1 MAVKFCFNLPRQAS
15 PSLPMNGLEYKAE
28 PSQATVLLI
37 HGLTGT
43 PNEMKGLANF
53 FHRRG
58 YSVLCPRLALHGEPL
73 HILKRAKW
81 QDFYRSAK
89 EALLK
94 IPAGQKIFVAGLSM
108 GALLALLLTEEFPER
123 ISGVTGLSPTLF
135 YDGWNIPWS
144 HCLLPLA
151 YYTPIRYFA
160 YFKEEPPYGIKNE
173 RIRSKVHEYYK
184 NASLADVSEAAQYG
198 YPYFPVTL
206 LCELHS
212 LIGNLMKKMSRIQ
225 TPVQLIQASEDDMT
239 SVKNSQF
246 IYDHVA
252 SAQKEIVLLHDSY
265 HVITADQERR
275 TVAQKMNEF
284 FCRILGVQ
292 PGEALNGKDEE
303 EKEKREEREEHACR
317 PA

>member
-1 MAVKFCFNLPRQAS
+1 
-15 PSLPMNGLEYKAE
+15 MNGSEYRAE

-53 FHRRG
+53 FYRRG
-58 YSVLCPRLALHGEPL
+58 YSVLCPRLAHHGEPL

-81 QDFYRSAK
+81 QEFYQSVK
-89 EALLK
+89 EALRK
-94 IPAGQKIFVAGLSM
+94 IPEGQKIFTAGLSM
-108 GALLALLLTEEFPER
+108 GALLALLLAEEFPER
-123 ISGVTGLSPTLF
+123 ISGATCLSPTLF

-173 RIRSKVHEYYK
+173 RIRGKVHEYYK
-184 NASLADVSEAAQYG
+184 NASFADVSEVAQYG

-206 LCELHS
+206 LCELRL
-212 LIGNLMKKMSRIQ
+212 LIRELMKKISRVRA
-225 TPVQLIQASEDDMT
+225 PVQMIQASEDDMT

-252 SAQKEIVLLHDSY
+252 SSQKEIVLLHDSY

-284 FCRILGVQ
+284 FCGIRGVE
-292 PGEALNGKDEE
+292 PGVELNGNEE
-303 EKEKREEREEHACR
+303 DA
-317 PA
+317 

>member
-1 MAVKFCFNLPRQAS
+1 
-15 PSLPMNGLEYKAE
+15 MNGLEYKAE
-28 PSQATVLLI
+28 PSRATVLLI

-43 PNEMKGLANF
+43 PNEMKGLASF
-53 FHRRG
+53 FYRRG

-81 QDFYRSAK
+81 QEFYRSVK
-89 EALLK
+89 EALFK
-94 IPAGQKIFVAGLSM
+94 IPADQKVFTAGLSM
-108 GALLALLLTEEFPER
+108 GALLALLLAEEFPER

-135 YDGWNIPWS
+135 YDGWNIPWT

-151 YYTPIRYFA
+151 YYTPIRHFA
-160 YFKEEPPYGIKNE
+160 YFKEEPPYGIKNKH
-173 RIRSKVHEYYK
+173 IQDKIHQYYK
-184 NASLADVSEAAQYG
+184 DASLADTAKAGQYG

-206 LCELHS
+206 LCELHL
-212 LIGNLMKKMSRIQ
+212 LIRELMKKMSRIR

-246 IYDHVA
+246 IYDHIA

-265 HVITADQERR
+265 HVITADQERK

-284 FCRILGVQ
+284 FCRIQGVR
-292 PGEALNGKDEE
+292 PGEAANGQEEE
-303 EKEKREEREEHACR
+303 EKEENPCHSA
-317 PA
+317 

>member
-1 MAVKFCFNLPRQAS
+1 M
-15 PSLPMNGLEYKAE
+15 EYKAE
-28 PSQATVLLI
+28 SSQATVLLV

-53 FHRRG
+53 FYRRG

-81 QDFYRSAK
+81 QEFYGSVK
-89 EALLK
+89 EALRK
-94 IPAGQKIFVAGLSM
+94 IPADQKVFTAGLSM
-108 GALLALLLTEEFPER
+108 GALLALLLAEEFPER
-123 ISGVTGLSPTLF
+123 ISGVVGLSPTLF

-151 YYTPIRYFA
+151 YYTPIRYFT

-173 RIRSKVHEYYK
+173 RIRSRVHEYYK
-184 NASLADVSEAAQYG
+184 NASFTDISGAAQYG

-206 LCELHS
+206 LCELRL
-212 LIGNLMKKMSRIQ
+212 LIQELIRKMSRIR

-239 SVKNSQF
+239 SIKNSQY
-246 IYDHVA
+246 IYDHIA
-252 SAQKEIVLLHDSY
+252 SSQKEIALLHDSY

-275 TVAQKMNEF
+275 AVAQKMNEF

-292 PGEALNGKDEE
+292 PGEALSGKEEE
-303 EKEKREEREEHACR
+303 EKERREEKEESACH

>member
-1 MAVKFCFNLPRQAS
+1 
-15 PSLPMNGLEYKAE
+15 MNGREYKIE
-28 PSQATVLLI
+28 PSQTTVLLI

-43 PNEMKGLANF
+43 PHEMKGLANF
-53 FHRRG
+53 FYRKG
-58 YSVLCPRLALHGEPL
+58 YSVLCPRLAHHGEPL

-81 QDFYRSAK
+81 REFYQSVK
-89 EALLK
+89 EALQK
-94 IPAGQKIFVAGLSM
+94 IPAGQQIFTAGLSM
-108 GALLALLLTEEFPER
+108 GALLALLLAEEFPER
-123 ISGVTGLSPTLF
+123 ISGVSCLSPTLF

-173 RIRSKVHEYYK
+173 RIRSKVHDYYK
-184 NASLADVSEAAQYG
+184 NASFADVSGVAQYG

-206 LCELHS
+206 LCELRL
-212 LIGNLMKKMSRIQ
+212 LIRELMKKMSKIRV
-225 TPVQLIQASEDDMT
+225 PVQMIQASEDDMT

-252 SAQKEIVLLHDSY
+252 SVQKEIVLLHDSY

-275 TVAQKMNEF
+275 TVAQKMDEF
-284 FCRILGVQ
+284 FCRIRGVE
-292 PGEALNGKDEE
+292 PCAALNGKEE
-303 EKEKREEREEHACR
+303 DA
-317 PA
+317 

>member
-1 MAVKFCFNLPRQAS
+1 
-15 PSLPMNGLEYKAE
+15 
-28 PSQATVLLI
+28 
-37 HGLTGT
+37 
-43 PNEMKGLANF
+43 MKGLANF
-53 FHRRG
+53 FYRRG
-58 YSVLCPRLALHGEPL
+58 YTVLCPRLAHHGESL
-73 HILKRAKW
+73 HILKKAQW
-81 QDFYRSAK
+81 QEFYRSVK
-89 EALLK
+89 ETFLK
-94 IPAGQKIFVAGLSM
+94 IPPDQKIFVAGLSM
-108 GALLALLLTEEFPER
+108 GALLALLLAEEFPER
-123 ISGVTGLSPTLF
+123 IAGVTCLSPTLF

-184 NASLADVSEAAQYG
+184 SASLADVSEVAQYG

-206 LCELHS
+206 LCELRL
-212 LIGNLMKKMSRIQ
+212 LIRELRKKISRIR
-225 TPVQLIQASEDDMT
+225 TPVQMIQAFEDDMT

-275 TVAQKMNEF
+275 KVAQKMEES
-284 FCRILGVQ
+284 FCRIRGVE
-292 PGEALNGKDEE
+292 PGEALNGKEE
-303 EKEKREEREEHACR
+303 EDVCSST
-317 PA
+317 

>member
-1 MAVKFCFNLPRQAS
+1 MAVKFCFRLPRQSSS
-15 PSLPMNGLEYKAE
+15 PVLSNGLEYKTE
-28 PSQATVLLI
+28 NSQATVLLI

-43 PNEMKGLANF
+43 PTEMKGLANF
-53 FHRRG
+53 FYRRG
-58 YSVLCPRLALHGEPL
+58 YSVSCPRLAHHGEPL

-81 QDFYRSAK
+81 QEFYQSVK
-89 EALLK
+89 EALRK
-94 IPAGQKIFVAGLSM
+94 IPTDQKIFTAGLSM

-151 YYTPIRYFA
+151 YFTPIRYFA

-173 RIRSKVHEYYK
+173 RIRNKVHEYYK
-184 NASLADVSEAAQYG
+184 NASLADVSEVAQYG

-206 LCELHS
+206 LCELRL
-212 LIGNLMKKMSRIQ
+212 LIRNLMKKMSGIR
-225 TPVQLIQASEDDMT
+225 TPLQMIQASEDDMT

-265 HVITADQERR
+265 HVITADQERK
-275 TVAQKMNEF
+275 TVAQKMHEF
-284 FCRILGVQ
+284 FCRIRGVEA
-292 PGEALNGKDEE
+292 GEALSGEE
-303 EKEKREEREEHACR
+303 EDA
-317 PA
+317 

>member
-1 MAVKFCFNLPRQAS
+1 MAVKFCFRLPRQPS
-15 PSLPMNGLEYKAE
+15 PPNLTKGLGYKAE

-53 FHRRG
+53 FYRRG
-58 YSVLCPRLALHGEPL
+58 YSVLCPRLAHHGEPL

-81 QDFYRSAK
+81 QEFYQSVK
-89 EALLK
+89 EAFLE
-94 IPAGQKIFVAGLSM
+94 IPTDQKIFTAGLSM
-108 GALLALLLTEEFPER
+108 GALLALLLAEEFPER
-123 ISGVTGLSPTLF
+123 ISGVTCLSPTLF

-184 NASLADVSEAAQYG
+184 NATFADVSEALQYG
-198 YPYFPVTL
+198 YPYFPVTI
-206 LCELHS
+206 LCELRL
-212 LIGNLMKKMSRIQ
+212 LILELMKKMSRIRV
-225 TPVQLIQASEDDMT
+225 PVQMIQASEDDMT

-246 IYDHVA
+246 IYDRIA

-275 TVAQKMNEF
+275 IVAQKMNEF
-284 FCRILGVQ
+284 FCRIQGVA
-292 PGEALNGKDEE
+292 PGEALHGKEEE
-303 EKEKREEREEHACR
+303 EKEEDACR